1 MYRSFA
7 LCRFTHKCSRCAG
20 RTVQM
25 SVLARHHSII
35 GGPALLFHH
44 ILSAN
49 RRYAELYWTPPL
61 TDSVSPFSSVIIFP
75 FGIVSIS
82 VLVCQLNLV
91 FESVYFVQPLFAGSP
106 HTSLPPLDFSC
117 HTFLVFLFF
126 GIAHLATLVSSQPSQ
141 TRCFCSRAGQS
152 SRPEPSVLCP

>member
-106 HTSLPPLDFSC
+106 HTSLPPPGF
-117 HTFLVFLFF
+117 FLPHLPCLFIF
-126 GIAHLATLVSSQPSQ
+126 RHCPPCYPCFKSALSNPMLLLASWSVIQ
-141 TRCFCSRAGQS
+141 TRT
-152 SRPEPSVLCP
+152 